1 MLDKTMLIVK
11 LTINSSILT
20 EKYDDNF
27 LMQIN
32 INKYLITEESK
43 IIYRTEFMW

>member
-11 LTINSSILT
+11 LTIKSSILT
-20 EKYDDNF
+20 EKYDGTF

-32 INKYLITEESK
+32 INKCF
-43 IIYRTEFMW
+43 IIEKKKMIYNTEFVW